1 MDPGPGRGFIRGMD
15 MNANIDYCGVMK
27 LLCVLEEHGFTK
39 AELKKVAARVA
50 AQIGADI
57 ILC

>member
-1 MDPGPGRGFIRGMD
+1 

-50 AQIGADI
+50 AQTGADI